1 MWKLKKKQKESNL
14 KNTLIQMKAKA
25 NMAVGKR
32 IKAAI
37 VFSRDKRRNQSHLYN
52 VMEFFN
58 L

>member
-1 MWKLKKKQKESNL
+1 MWKLKKKLKESSL
-14 KNTLIQMKAKA
+14 KNIRTQMKAKA

-37 VFSRDKRRNQSHLYN
+37 VFSRDKKRNQSHLYN